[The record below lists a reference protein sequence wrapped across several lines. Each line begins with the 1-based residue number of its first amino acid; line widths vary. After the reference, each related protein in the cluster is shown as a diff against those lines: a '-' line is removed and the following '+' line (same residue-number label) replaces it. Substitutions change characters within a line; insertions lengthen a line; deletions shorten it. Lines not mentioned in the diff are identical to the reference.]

1 MTLKKLPRVVFSRRI
16 VSLNAAEITTR
27 TTNGK
32 ANRTARK
39 VYQINLGR
47 KTTTTTTTTTT
58 TYESSTT
65 AGTRVSKRPLQ
76 IEVKDAREL
85 IVCSS
90 KKKTL
95 FPKIICNMTSMYLK
109 NRQRTNKRWKK
120 KSTTLNHKQ
129 KSQYPR

>member
-47 KTTTTTTTTTT
+47 KTTTTTT
-58 TYESSTT
+58 YESSTT

-95 FPKIICNMTSMYLK
+95 FPKIIFNMTSLYLK
-109 NRQRTNKRWKK
+109 NRQRTNKRWKN
-120 KSTTLNHKQ
+120 KSTALNHKQ
-129 KSQYPR
+129 KSQFPR